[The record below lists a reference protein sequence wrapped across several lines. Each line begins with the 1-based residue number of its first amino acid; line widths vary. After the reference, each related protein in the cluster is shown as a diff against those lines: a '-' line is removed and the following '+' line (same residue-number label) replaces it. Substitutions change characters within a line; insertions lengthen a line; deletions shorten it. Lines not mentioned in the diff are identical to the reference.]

1 MERTIMYKFH
11 QFACA
16 LAILAFSITG
26 CSFIYNE
33 RKVSE
38 KGINVQSSTTFQQ
51 IEIGKTTKEWLIAA
65 VGEPTSI
72 TNAGGDNKVEILKYT
87 YELTK
92 SSEFGVF
99 ITFSQS
105 NVDTVRKTNSYFEFQ
120 HGILTRHWVET
131 EMEISD
137 SLLEQIKV
145 GKTTEAWLVSNLGNP
160 TSRTM
165 VASGKNQEI
174 LKYLCKR
181 TASSSTSFA
190 FVFSNTSNDTSA
202 PMSFCF
208 EVDNGIITRFWT
220 EE

>member
-1 MERTIMYKFH
+1 MYKFYR
-11 QFACA
+11 FTCA
-16 LAILAFSITG
+16 LAILVFSITG

-72 TNAGGDNKVEILKYT
+72 INVGGDNKVEILKYT
-87 YELTK
+87 YELTR

-99 ITFSQS
+99 ITFSQT

-120 HGILTRHWVET
+120 NGILTRHWVET

-165 VASGKNQEI
+165 VGSGKNQEV

-181 TASSSTSFA
+181 TASSSTSLA
-190 FVFSNTSNDTSA
+190 FVFSNTTNDASA
-202 PMSFCF
+202 PMTFCF
-208 EVDNGIITRFWT
+208 EVTNGIITRFWT